1 MRTEL
6 AWLDISRVYLVAIRL
21 PRCFCLASHSGG
33 GGNRLGLRSNCSKLR
48 TCVFFDRRQASVL
61 RAESNNST
69 DSRLWR
75 FMCAAVCWWSKNR
88 APRASGSFAVY
99 AAGVLSALY
108 FAAGERHG
116 FKNALVAHFRLLVG
130 LLDRGLALCRL
141 SCFILGVRMTHHSSI
156 IPRLLAV
163 VIAQTAYVCRE
174 FGANLASLSQIE
186 TLPKGGLAE
195 GGSGNQERRLAGL
208 AQGIGWLR
216 WG

>member
-1 MRTEL
+1 M
-6 AWLDISRVYLVAIRL
+6 
-21 PRCFCLASHSGG
+21 
-33 GGNRLGLRSNCSKLR
+33 
-48 TCVFFDRRQASVL
+48 L
-61 RAESNNST
+61 RAESNIST
-69 DSRLWR
+69 KRRLR
-75 FMCAAVCWWSKNR
+75 RSICAAVCWWSKNR

-116 FKNALVAHFRLLVG
+116 LENALVAHFRLLVG
-130 LLDRGLALCRL
+130 LLDRGIALCRL
-141 SCFILGVRMTHHSSI
+141 SCFILGVRMTHHSAI

-186 TLPKGGLAE
+186 TLPKGGLAA
-195 GGSGNQERRLAGL
+195 GGSRNQERRLAGL